1 MNKSIVFLM
10 LIFSSFKGQGKVLS
24 FPNACD
30 VVNTSQFE
38 QEMDLKVK
46 YSWCPSPWPLPTW
59 PCAHV
64 SYNLP
69 RYFIEVVNHPGET
82 LFGALPFAKWQIAP
96 YRSIRGFSAVD
107 DNGAYSYQAHVI
119 NVPLSQ
125 LAFSGLPCGG
135 GIPDLMCF
143 SAASEHLGSNW
154 LTGIADKSQAQ
165 FLAWAPRP
173 KACLTK
179 GAAVGLTG
187 QWGVSGGGLE
197 FSCSHPFAAWIPRY
211 PPTDA
216 PVCTAWGIHFPRT
229 GIVTS
234 SDTTTAALL
243 VASRIKSIGSDVFRS
258 VNSNLSDKWQMI
270 YPHSTSSFKEGQS
283 ISWLRGIGVNEAG
296 RLAGKPTKFLFVVWQ
311 QSRCTVGA
319 ARGSV
324 SHLWKNT
331 IKAAC
336 RGNL

>member
-1 MNKSIVFLM
+1 MKHLTIL
-10 LIFSSFKGQGKVLS
+10 FSLLASLKCYGKLFK

-30 VVNTSQFE
+30 VVNTMQFE
-38 QEMDLKVK
+38 QEMNLRVR
-46 YSWCPSPWPLPTW
+46 YSWCPSPWPLPPW

-69 RYFIEVVNHPGET
+69 KYFIEVVHHPGET
-82 LFGALPFAKWQIAP
+82 MFGSLPFAKWQIAP
-96 YRSIRGFSAVD
+96 YSSPIGFSAVD
-107 DNGAYSYQAHVI
+107 DHGAYSYHAHVI

-125 LAFSGLPCGG
+125 VAFGALPCGG
-135 GIPDLMCF
+135 GVPDLLCF

-154 LTGIADKSQAQ
+154 QTGVADKLQTQ

-179 GAAVGLTG
+179 GSAVGLTG
-187 QWGVSGGGLE
+187 QWGVTGGGIE
-197 FSCSHPFAAWIPRY
+197 FSCSHPFAAWLPRY

-229 GIVTS
+229 GIATS

-258 VNSNLSDKWQMI
+258 VNSNLTDKWQMI
-270 YPHSTSSFKEGQS
+270 YPHSTSSFREGQS
-283 ISWLRGIGVNEAG
+283 IPWLRVRGVNEAG
-296 RLAGKPTKFLFVVWQ
+296 RLSGKPDKFLFVVWQ
-311 QSRCTVGA
+311 KSKCTVDA
-319 ARGSV
+319 ARGSI
-324 SHLWKNT
+324 SHIWKSAV
-331 IKAAC
+331 KAAC
-336 RGNL
+336 KGSL